1 MFTLEALL
9 VRHQSTL
16 SSPMLNATAATLFL
30 AYAVSGVE
38 QAQSRYFDGCR
49 RGIFRRYVER
59 WLGDDEFLGSDRSYH
74 SVD

>member
-38 QAQSRYFDGCR
+38 QAQSRHFDGWQD
-49 RGIFRRYVER
+49 G
-59 WLGDDEFLGSDRSYH
+59 FLHGVFLRDKHPYP
-74 SVD
+74 VN